1 MTENPPAAALRRS
14 IRHLEGARSR
24 RVSPAQ
30 ADVELDSMKLETPW
44 DDDEDE
50 DLPQRREEDDG
61 SEPDEHDPGE
71 DDDEDDEEPLRV
83 KKRAA
88 KGGSF
93 CAAEPR

>member
-1 MTENPPAAALRRS
+1 MTENLLAAALRRS

-30 ADVELDSMKLETPW
+30 AADVELDSMKLETPW

-50 DLPQRREEDDG
+50 DLPHRREEEDDR
-61 SEPDEHDPGE
+61 EPDEDDPGV

-83 KKRAA
+83 KEKSRE
-88 KGGSF
+88 GRLF
-93 CAAEPR
+93 L